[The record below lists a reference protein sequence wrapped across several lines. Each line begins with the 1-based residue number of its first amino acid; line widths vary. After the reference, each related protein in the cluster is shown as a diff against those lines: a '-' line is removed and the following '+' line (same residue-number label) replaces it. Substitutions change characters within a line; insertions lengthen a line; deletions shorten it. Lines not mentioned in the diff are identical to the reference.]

1 MTLID
6 KLENGTRLNY
16 EDGVKLFDLDVLTL
30 GDYANKIRVAKHQ
43 KKTYFNIN
51 RHINPTNIC
60 KDVCQFCAYS
70 ASRKNPD
77 QYTLSHE
84 EILETVKNSSKN
96 GIKEVH
102 IVSAHNP
109 HTGLEWYMDIFKK
122 IKKDFP
128 NIHIKALTAAE
139 IHFLSTQYNLSYEEL
154 IDTMIKSGVDSMPG
168 GGAEIFDEKVRK
180 RICGGKV
187 SSEQWLEIHKLWHKK
202 KKKSNAT
209 MLFGHIETR
218 EHRVDHILRLRDLQ
232 DITGGFNAFIPLV
245 FQTENNYLK
254 VKEPVTANEIL
265 KTYSVSRIL
274 LDNISNIKAYWATST
289 VKLALI
295 AQEFGANDV
304 DGTIEKESIQSAAGA
319 KSKHGVAQ
327 NEFVDL
333 IKNSGA
339 IENSS
344 VKRKKLAFFCILFY
358 NFKCLIQ
365 NYKFNIERS
374 KFFLVPKWIQF
385 YAICIL
391 YLKRHKGYSL

>member
-1 MTLID
+1 MSLIE
-6 KLENGTRLNY
+6 KLEKQERLTY
-16 EDGVKLFDLDVLTL
+16 EDGVGLFDLDVITL
-30 GDYANKIRVAKHQ
+30 GHYANKIREQKHQ

-84 EILETVKNSSKN
+84 EILQTVQNSSKN
-96 GIKEVH
+96 GIKEFH

-109 HTGLEWYMDIFKK
+109 NTGLEWYMDIFRK

-128 NIHIKALTAAE
+128 AIHIKALTAAE
-139 IHFLSTQYNLSYEEL
+139 IHFLSTEYNLSYEEL
-154 IDTMIKSGVDSMPG
+154 IDIMIKSGVDSMPG

-187 SSEQWLEIHKLWHKK
+187 SSQQWLEIHKLWHEKGR
-202 KKKSNAT
+202 KSNAT

-218 EHRVDHILRLRDLQ
+218 ENRVDHILRLRDLQ

-245 FQTENNYLK
+245 FQTQNNYLK

-265 KTYSVSRIL
+265 KTYAVSRIL
-274 LDNISNIKAYWATST
+274 LDNIPNIKAYWATST

-319 KSKHGVAQ
+319 KSKEGIAQ
-327 NEFVDL
+327 KEFVDL
-333 IKNSGA
+333 IKNSGF
-339 IENSS
+339 IPVERDS
-344 VKRKKLAFFCILFY
+344 IY
-358 NFKCLIQ
+358 N
-365 NYKFNIERS
+365 E
-374 KFFLVPKWIQF
+374 
-385 YAICIL
+385 
-391 YLKRHKGYSL
+391 LKVW